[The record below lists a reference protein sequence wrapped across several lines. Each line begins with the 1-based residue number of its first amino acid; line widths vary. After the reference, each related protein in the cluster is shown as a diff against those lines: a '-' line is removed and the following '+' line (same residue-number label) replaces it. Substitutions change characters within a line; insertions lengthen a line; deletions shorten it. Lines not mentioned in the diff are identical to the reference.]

1 MGFFDLFGKKK
12 EVSGCTSC
20 AGCAMAG
27 RCSSA
32 SKPQISSVK
41 VLGVGC
47 QPMYENAV
55 QAVKELGL
63 NATVEYVTDMKKV
76 HDYGVINIPGL
87 AVDDN
92 LVSMGRMLSTE
103 EIKRLIL

>member
-32 SKPQISSVK
+32 KPQVSSVK

-47 QPMYENAV
+47 EAMYESALL
-55 QAVKELGL
+55 AVKELGID
-63 NATVEYVTDMKKV
+63 ASVEYVTDMRKV

-87 AVDDN
+87 AVDEN
-92 LVSMGRMLSTE
+92 LVSMGRVLSKD
-103 EIKRLIL
+103 EIKRLLF

>member
-32 SKPQISSVK
+32 KPQVTSVK

-47 QPMYENAV
+47 EPMYEDAM

-63 NATVEYVTDMKKV
+63 DARVEYITDMRKV

-87 AVDDN
+87 AVNDN
-92 LVSMGRMLSTE
+92 VVSMGRVLSTA
-103 EIKRLIL
+103 EIKRLLM

>member
-32 SKPQISSVK
+32 KPQVTSVK

-47 QPMYENAV
+47 ETMYEDAM

-63 NATVEYVTDMKKV
+63 DARVEYITDMRKV

-87 AVDDN
+87 AVNDN
-92 LVSMGRMLSTE
+92 VVSMGRVLSTE
-103 EIKRLIL
+103 EIKRLLM